1 MNIVMK
7 RLLVT
12 AGIALAV
19 LVNTQTRPAVAQD
32 DPLPKATIAIVDIQ
46 HIMRE
51 SAAAA
56 HIRSQIDAV
65 RSRFQS
71 ELDKQETA
79 LRDGEE
85 ELKRQRSILAPEVF
99 EERRKAFEEQV
110 LSVQRNVQE
119 KNQQLEMALG
129 KSTGEIRNALIP
141 ILRALLEERNAT
153 LLLDKSQILVSQK
166 GLELTTEALLR
177 LNEALPLVKMEMP
190 AEGAAGG

>member
-1 MNIVMK
+1 M
-7 RLLVT
+7 
-12 AGIALAV
+12 
-19 LVNTQTRPAVAQD
+19 
-32 DPLPKATIAIVDIQ
+32 
-46 HIMRE
+46 
-51 SAAAA
+51 
-56 HIRSQIDAV
+56 
-65 RSRFQS
+65 
-71 ELDKQETA
+71 
-79 LRDGEE
+79 
-85 ELKRQRSILAPEVF
+85 KRQRSILAPEVF